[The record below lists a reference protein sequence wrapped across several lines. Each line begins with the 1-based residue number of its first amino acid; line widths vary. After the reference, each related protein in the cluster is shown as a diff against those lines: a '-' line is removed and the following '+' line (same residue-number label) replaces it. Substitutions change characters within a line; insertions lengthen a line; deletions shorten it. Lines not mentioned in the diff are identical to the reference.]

1 MRDIIICI
9 FCIFIPVWF
18 SENKRIQQLLYSSN
32 SVLLVFPLP
41 FWIYDGR
48 SQNDREIQRK
58 SSAAAEDE
66 ALWSPSVL
74 LAGTCYSILNCSTV
88 GWFCSWALLKIWD
101 MLWRFSVGQRLNI
114 SCLRDG
120 NGALIK
126 AKCNKAL
133 NTFSW
138 LTISDNVH
146 TINGSNIKCICAVRS
161 CTTAV
166 WKPVKET
173 QGSCSCLPCL
183 H

>member
-1 MRDIIICI
+1 MPITFFPADVCYFEGYFTWLSTAVDSTKVNPVIIRKPDRDERHYYLY

-74 LAGTCYSILNCSTV
+74 LAGTCYSILNCSAV

-101 MLWRFSVGQRLNI
+101 MLWRFSVG
-114 SCLRDG
+114 
-120 NGALIK
+120 
-126 AKCNKAL
+126 
-133 NTFSW
+133 
-138 LTISDNVH
+138 
-146 TINGSNIKCICAVRS
+146 
-161 CTTAV
+161 
-166 WKPVKET
+166 
-173 QGSCSCLPCL
+173 
-183 H
+183 